1 MNIFRSNSLICLVS
15 IFFIF
20 FSGCGYNLRD
30 EVSGLNGQIIS
41 ISFETSDLNLNLIDQ
56 LRKHGKVD
64 KIYLNEVREDY
75 DLFLNIIEHKT
86 LRYSA
91 ALGYGA
97 RTKEARLEY
106 FLKIGLKE
114 IGSNKEVI
122 LQIKDSANYSFD
134 ESRILAIEEIEKQLK
149 REFLRKAIGRIN
161 FSLLSNFYE
170 DI

>member
-20 FSGCGYNLRD
+20 FSGSGYNLRD

-75 DLFLNIIEHKT
+75 DLFLNIIEHKIF
-86 LRYSA
+86 SCS
-91 ALGYGA
+91 
-97 RTKEARLEY
+97 RLW
-106 FLKIGLKE
+106 
-114 IGSNKEVI
+114 GSD
-122 LQIKDSANYSFD
+122 QRS
-134 ESRILAIEEIEKQLK
+134 
-149 REFLRKAIGRIN
+149 
-161 FSLLSNFYE
+161 
-170 DI
+170 